1 MQHRPETKNIQEVV
15 MKVDVHAQGF
25 PLTEALAEH
34 AERRL
39 RFALKHAADRV
50 QHVSVRLAD
59 VNGPRGGV
67 DKKCSVHITL
77 AGAPD
82 IVTEDTEA
90 DMYIAINRAVDRVGR
105 TVLRRMTH

>member
-1 MQHRPETKNIQEVV
+1 

-25 PLTEALAEH
+25 PLTEALTEH
-34 AERRL
+34 TERRL

-50 QHVSVRLAD
+50 QRVSVRLAD

-77 AGAPD
+77 SGAPD
-82 IVTEDTEA
+82 VVTEDTEA
-90 DMYIAINRAVDRVGR
+90 DMYVAINRAVDRVGR
-105 TVLRRMTH
+105 TVLRRTTQ

>member
-1 MQHRPETKNIQEVV
+1 

-25 PLTEALAEH
+25 PLTNALTEH
-34 AERRL
+34 TERRL
-39 RFALKHAADRV
+39 RFALKHAADKVQRV
-50 QHVSVRLAD
+50 TVRLAD

-67 DKKCSVHITL
+67 DKRCCVQITMS
-77 AGAPD
+77 GVPD
-82 IVTEDTEA
+82 IVTEDIEA

>member
-1 MQHRPETKNIQEVV
+1 

-25 PLTEALAEH
+25 PLTAALAEH
-34 AERRL
+34 TERRL

-50 QHVSVRLAD
+50 QHATVRLAD

-67 DKKCSVHITL
+67 DKKCIIHIVL
-77 AGAPD
+77 AGIPD

-90 DMYIAINRAVDRVGR
+90 DMYIAINRAADRIGH
-105 TVLRRMTH
+105 TVLRRTTH

>member
-1 MQHRPETKNIQEVV
+1 

-25 PLTEALAEH
+25 ALTPALSEH
-34 AERRL
+34 TERRL
-39 RFALKHAADRV
+39 RFALKHAADQV
-50 QHVSVRLAD
+50 QNVTVRLAD

-67 DKKCSVHITL
+67 DKRCSVHVVL
-77 AGAPD
+77 AGLPD

-105 TVLRRMTH
+105 TVLRRVAH

>member
-1 MQHRPETKNIQEVV
+1 

-25 PLTEALAEH
+25 PLTDALAQH

-39 RFALKHAADRV
+39 RFALKHATDRV
-50 QHVSVRLAD
+50 QNVTVRLAD

-67 DKKCSVHITL
+67 DKHCSVHVVL
-77 AGAPD
+77 AGLPD

-105 TVLRRMTH
+105 TVLRRVTH

>member
-1 MQHRPETKNIQEVV
+1 

-25 PLTEALAEH
+25 PLTPALTEH

-50 QHVSVRLAD
+50 QQVTVRLAD

-67 DKKCSVHITL
+67 DKKCSVHIVMN
-77 AGAPD
+77 GIPD
-82 IVTEDTEA
+82 IVTEDTEH